1 MSLPSSDLPA
11 APDSA
16 ADALIDG
23 VPSDPASDPLANQP
37 LIEVQRDGVH
47 YTLLG
52 TAHVS
57 RASVDAVRYL
67 LQEQPFDAVA
77 VELCEPRYQGM
88 RNPNA
93 LASLDLFRVVREGKT
108 GMVAANLALSAYQRR
123 LAEQLGVE
131 PGAEMRAGFEE
142 ADARGLPVWRID
154 RDVGITLRRTY
165 AAVGWWDRIKLLSG
179 LMASVLVDD
188 GVDEA
193 EIERLKNG
201 DVLES
206 TFSEFA
212 QRSQGLH
219 HALIAE
225 RDVYMAASLREHAHR
240 LPVSAPQLTRVLA
253 IVGAGHMAGLANH
266 LRNDVDDP
274 AGQQRELSAV
284 PPPGRWGFWLTIV
297 LAALVLGGFAWGFS
311 QGADV
316 GADLV
321 INWVLATGILGAIG
335 CTLAGGHP
343 LSILGAFIASPLT
356 PLHPA
361 LSSGTVSAL
370 IEATVRKPTVAD
382 FSRLRDD
389 VTSPRGWWRNRVA
402 RVLLNFFLTSFGTS
416 IGVYFAGY
424 KIIERML

>member
-1 MSLPSSDLPA
+1 MPQPLSEASPN
-11 APDSA
+11 PDPEQVT
-16 ADALIDG
+16 ADAMSSTTHI
-23 VPSDPASDPLANQP
+23 DPLLGQP
-37 LIEVQRDGVH
+37 LLEVERDGVH
-47 YTLLG
+47 FTLLG

-57 RASVDAVRYL
+57 RASVDAVHSL
-67 LQEQPFDAVA
+67 LNERHYDAVA
-77 VELCEPRYQGM
+77 VELCESRYGGM
-88 RNPNA
+88 RNPDA

-108 GMVAANLALSAYQRR
+108 GMVAANLALAAYQRR

-142 ADARGLPVWRID
+142 AEKRGLPVWRID
-154 RDVGITLRRTY
+154 RDVGTTLRRTY

-179 LMASVLVDD
+179 LMASVIVDD

-212 QRSQGLH
+212 QRSKGLH

-225 RDVYMAASLREHAHR
+225 RDLFMAAALRQQAKGK
-240 LPVSAPQLTRVLA
+240 SGQRVLA
-253 IVGAGHMAGLANH
+253 IVGAGHLAGLAEH
-266 LRNDVDDP
+266 LKSNQGDP
-274 AGQQRELSAV
+274 SNQQAELNAL
-284 PPPGRWGFWLTIV
+284 PPPGRWGLWIAII
-297 LAALVLGGFAWGFS
+297 LAVLVLGGFAWGFS
-311 QGADV
+311 QGTDV

-321 INWVLATGILGAIG
+321 LNWVLATGLLGALG

-382 FSRLRDD
+382 FARLRDD

-424 KIIERML
+424 KILERML